1 MRAVVISI
9 LTFRTLFLLPLPL
22 LLIVERGSLIIF
34 YRYLVLNCEC
44 LSWIYCEALL
54 RRIDIFRVI
63 AYEKKRSTP
72 SKGYNGKRY
81 TVYFRLML
89 TVTTFQG
96 TNVVHPG
103 FKHSP

>member
-9 LTFRTLFLLPLPL
+9 LTFRTLFLLPLPI

-63 AYEKKRSTP
+63 AYEYMNKKEVLRA
-72 SKGYNGKRY
+72 KAIL
-81 TVYFRLML
+81 RLML
-89 TVTTFQG
+89 YSRV
-96 TNVVHPG
+96 
-103 FKHSP
+103 